1 MHYFYLHLTSSI
13 PVMPTLLKIQ
23 ERNEIFSKRAS
34 WIFSFLAFSKRPN
47 RLLGW
52 SNSHSPCS
60 SQIHPDAFQAHCV
73 WITRTS
79 ENCFWNITFL
89 LDGKS
94 IIFLPSTFFNQHH
107 FSHGKYSNT
116 FGKIGSRVGRRI
128 FSKSMTR
135 KIDSTVDHTSLV

>member
-1 MHYFYLHLTSSI
+1 MSCLRVVVATYFLDGYKLSRRI
-13 PVMPTLLKIQ
+13 
-23 ERNEIFSKRAS
+23 RAS
-34 WIFSFLAFSKRPN
+34 NKSSCNTNWLFLLICYAQLEITEGTTLCNCKHDF
-47 RLLGW
+47 L
-52 SNSHSPCS
+52 
-60 SQIHPDAFQAHCV
+60 

-116 FGKIGSRVGRRI
+116 FGKIGSREGRRI